1 MRMKSPRIRIKK
13 SGIGTRAAA
22 RQVPAETP
30 EVANVKRIWPRS
42 VVVQFSDGDTSGPIA
57 EHIVEWFDGK
67 NKVAVTKT
75 DALGRVTVPPSAT
88 ISTRSLDA
96 RIFRPHGDPMLPP
109 VLVTTRTTRVEAG
122 ADDGAVLTLNVK
134 AEGFAKMREA
144 GAPKDRAQ
152 KRTRIIDALGL
163 TGNSLKRRLG
173 KDNLDESMPGYRAA
187 RAAMINI
194 GIHIHEYDPNTL
206 PAGIRNFFD
215 SFKNRQKCVCEQCE
229 SALSP
234 LAYLAHLLDYTIRH
248 VVNSAPPRS
257 PVTMAQLETYFG
269 QKFSALT
276 QSCKASETELA
287 QALMAIE
294 VMENH
299 FVRFP
304 LTAQQKAALDKE
316 RAACLLDAYLVLLQ
330 RMGVSF
336 DDLRLADTAQKKAEV
351 ARLLGVEPMRVDAL
365 LLDPQLSPPNPNA
378 LTADRLAKLFGFA
391 SGQGSSAPPTPDFL
405 TWRYEALSRQWEDE
419 DQPAVDSLL
428 GAPVIDPD
436 VIGPD
441 DFRNPAA
448 KTNAAAPDGPFDMW
462 LRRRAYIDSV
472 QTTLGGLVDAA
483 AMLARMYQSFPYQ
496 GQGVTPW
503 LNATPITTFA
513 AIHDALLVG
522 TQVDTNTAR
531 LESDLK
537 IPPAAFHRLMALKK
551 KDELSRA
558 MPPRGERLSA
568 EERAEL
574 LAILGGCLKR
584 RAFARWIQEEG
595 TAGIAADPKYFW
607 VPRRAPVAGAWPRL
621 RASGE
626 PLIDP
631 GTVSAGDLPE
641 GTFGAAARTL
651 LDYSTTDLA
660 NRRNT
665 LATAR
670 EMQGLP
676 QCLATGLSWWT
687 LPAGSTMIAQIR
699 ALAQNLAAPVTEAA
713 ARTRIETE
721 LFMSVEDFAQVVQV
735 DQREQAGERL
745 AAGDYEAIYQI
756 LTGAYRRQQF
766 PTWVAQETA
775 PYWELLKQK
784 LVPWRATVDDRVRW
798 REAFRAASESV
809 VVDPDLLYASDFLLN
824 ARAYSLW
831 LARTTEVETHLA
843 SLRTQTAAARATP
856 PTAVERTA
864 LDTLLAAELQIS
876 AQGLLDLEAAADGG
890 QETEWRL
897 GQLLLDTQSLAE
909 LARIIRLAAT
919 AAGTKRLLEREW
931 EAAFSIGTQVWKRRE
946 RTLAWRE
953 EERRRSATVRPI
965 TLSPDFFKVLAPPL
979 DVFPPPSLP
988 PLPAWRASAFAR
1000 IDWVDKLQSRI
1011 DLKATM
1017 LDAWRTTLRGAE
1029 EIALPKVRD
1038 ALLAADHAARPVVE
1052 VAKALER
1059 EYLIDFRMGGCATV
1073 TRVSQAIETIQAFLE
1088 SLRTRQSPLVERFD
1102 IAIATAT
1109 ANRPSYEFAA
1119 FDEDMTWLG
1128 SYGAWRSA
1136 MFVQLFPEN
1145 LLSPSLRDH
1154 QTYGFRQLLKSLRTT
1169 ARLTPDDACRYA
1181 GEYADYFNDVA
1192 GLTLGGCVNANIR
1205 NAEPSCIARRLA
1217 PTKNVEFLVALAP
1230 SGKLYFSMRD
1240 TGQAAN
1246 LSYAQ
1251 SSWVPVDEI
1260 SGVVAVLGAVVYEP
1274 QSAGG
1279 DNKRS
1284 IAVLLKVSGTEGPK
1298 LGLLSFDLDTAEWSS
1313 LKDLALPTG
1322 FVDFDASFVTTSV
1335 SPSTSERPAIEI
1347 VPLPTGNGQVRSVN
1361 AALTDWDRPAFQ
1373 PRRFGVELH
1382 YVADAEMDWVSD
1394 TTWFRNA
1401 ENINRAT
1408 EWAKARGFRA
1418 AIPTFRTVN
1427 GKRELIVFDGK
1438 FVQEHDYWTD
1448 DGSFSW
1454 ANLLWFPRNTNWT
1467 DTEILVAED
1476 NQTVYW
1482 LQVATTAGR
1491 AVQNQGYIAAF
1502 PKFVTDLP
1510 SKISLIEQANKLP
1523 FHIYAFKPSDSI
1535 TRGNAPHQ
1543 SLNASLFTNL
1553 GILQSPL
1560 AGFHSAVHEYALAQG
1575 YAAGIPTWWIM
1586 QGTTATTGNNIFG
1599 PPPIDPNTVHEA
1611 VFFAKGDGFRRRIS
1625 ACANLAK
1632 WKPAYPVGDAKFAYY
1647 HKPTAKDFSAWRGL
1661 ISRIYTANNGQTPE
1675 NLNYLDEASYFVP
1688 VMVAMRLHQAGE
1700 YDAAIE
1706 WFRLAVD
1713 WTLGAEQA
1721 ITFSQFLRRHA
1732 GVNPSFNVT
1741 DDWLRD
1747 PLHPHLIAA
1756 TRPRAYA
1763 RFTYFSVIRCYLDY
1777 ADAEYT
1783 AENVAKAKRLYQ
1795 KALDLLRA
1803 EVFRVV
1809 DPCAPKQDLPMP
1821 DPEII
1826 GKVTDKFRPQLQD
1839 FFREIT
1845 PLEQEIRNGF
1855 IKKLEDIIEGG
1866 ELGPGLPDLFEE
1878 IEAKRAK
1885 LPGPLTIEKVLAA
1898 NDKFVRELASGLPSH
1913 EDFRGQL
1920 ELAVDAATI
1929 RRDATLGFGGR
1940 EPAPGSGGYPRG
1952 GVPRSGGGDTPPGM
1966 ASTSYAMT
1974 GIKDLSFAVSETPD
1988 LSDVYGVGA
1997 GYGLLSGALN
2007 PFCVPVNPLMRAL
2020 RLHAEVNIHKIEN
2033 CRNIAGMKRA
2043 LDLYGAPTDTTTGMP
2058 SIGAGGEL
2066 VMPGLTRLVPTQYRF
2081 RFLIERARQL
2091 TQLAQQMESALFS
2104 ALMQRDAV
2112 ALSVFKA
2119 KQDVRLARSE
2129 LTLQDL
2135 RVKQSEDE
2143 FALTTIQQ
2151 ERALFQVSHFSNLLN
2166 ADLNTHEIANLVMT
2180 VIAAAHSAAVSAG
2193 NFYLGHY
2200 LEGVAAAGQ
2209 AWSQKASIA
2218 ATLAQ
2223 YERRREDWRY
2233 QRRLA
2238 QFDVSAANQ
2247 QQIIAQDRVQIVTQ
2261 ERTVTELKTTIAED
2275 TVEFLTNKQFLTEE
2289 LAAWLVEIYE
2299 GLLRTRLQAGTS
2311 VARMASAQLAFE
2323 RQEETPALIQPDYW
2337 MVKDDLAGDLSEAP
2351 DRKGLT
2357 SSARLLNDIELL
2369 AQHAI
2374 DTDKR
2379 KLHLTKTISLAQ
2391 LAPLEFAQF
2400 RRTGVFTVATP
2411 MNLFD
2416 QDFPGHY
2423 LRLIKRVRVSLLAL
2437 IPPTMGI
2444 KATLTASATSRVVVG
2459 GDIFQT
2465 IRLQHGP
2472 DLVALTSTQ
2481 NATGVFDFD
2490 VQSEMLAPFEG
2501 IGVDTIWEF
2510 KLPKAANQFNY
2521 DTIADVLLTLDYS
2534 ALFSYDYQ
2542 EIVLAEMRPTLE
2554 AERGFSFRHEFA
2566 DAWYDLINPDL
2577 SPTPMTVRFRTTY
2590 DDFPANLDRLVIRNV
2605 ALGFLRKDGTTFE
2618 IPIAGLHFTPD
2629 GDMTSYGGAARTAEG
2644 IASTRRGNAQSW
2656 SPIIGCIP
2664 CGTWELALPN
2674 TTIVRNRF
2682 SSEAVS
2688 NIVLV
2693 VSYSGRTPEWPS

>member
-1 MRMKSPRIRIKK
+1 MRKKSQKIGIKK
-13 SGIGTRAAA
+13 SGNGTRAAA
-22 RQVPAETP
+22 QQVPAESA
-30 EVANVKRIWPRS
+30 EVAKAKRMKPRS
-42 VVVQFSDGDTSGPIA
+42 VFVQLSDADTSGPIA

-67 NKVAVTKT
+67 NKVAVTTT
-75 DALGRVTVPPSAT
+75 DALGRVTLPPSAT
-88 ISTRSLDA
+88 ISMHTLEA
-96 RIFRPHGDPMLPP
+96 RILRPHGDPMLPP
-109 VLVTTRTTRVEAG
+109 VLVATKTTRVEPG
-122 ADDGAVLTLNVK
+122 ADDGAVLTLKVK
-134 AEGFAKMREA
+134 PEGFAKMREA
-144 GAPKDRAQ
+144 GALKDHAK
-152 KRTRIIDALGL
+152 KRERIIDALGL

-257 PVTMAQLETYFG
+257 PITMAQLETYFG

-287 QALMAIE
+287 QALIAIE
-294 VMENH
+294 VLENH
-299 FVRFP
+299 YIRFP

-316 RAACLLDAYLVLLQ
+316 RAARLLDAYLLLLQ
-330 RMGVSF
+330 RMGVPY
-336 DDLRLADTAQKKAEV
+336 DDLRLADTAEKKVEV
-351 ARLLGVEPMRVDAL
+351 AGLLGVEPARIDAL
-365 LLDPQLSPPNPNA
+365 LLDPQLSSPNPNA
-378 LTADRLAKLFGFA
+378 LTTDRLAKLFGLA
-391 SGQGSSAPPTPDFL
+391 TGQGSSAPATPDIL
-405 TWRYEALSRQWEDE
+405 TWRYDALSRLWEDE
-419 DQPAVDSLL
+419 DQPAADVLL

-448 KTNAAAPDGPFDMW
+448 KTGPAAPDQPFDIW
-462 LRRRAYIDSV
+462 LRRRAYIDAA
-472 QTTLGGLVDAA
+472 QATLGGLTNVAT
-483 AMLARMYQSFPYQ
+483 MLARMYQSFPYQ
-496 GQGVTPW
+496 GQAVMAW
-503 LNATPITTFA
+503 LNTTPVTAFTS
-513 AIHDALLVG
+513 IHDALLAG
-522 TQVDTNTAR
+522 TGVDTNAAR
-531 LESDLK
+531 LEADLK
-537 IPPAAFHRLMALKK
+537 IPVAAFHRLMAIRR

-558 MPPRGERLSA
+558 TPPRAERLTA

-584 RAFARWIQEEG
+584 RAFARWLQEERN
-595 TAGIAADPKYFW
+595 AAMAADPKYFW
-607 VPRRAPVAGAWPRL
+607 APRRAPVAGAWPRL

-631 GTVSAGDLPE
+631 GAVSAGDLPE
-641 GTFGAAARTL
+641 GAFGAAARTL
-651 LDYSTTDLA
+651 LDNRTTDLT

-670 EMQGLP
+670 ETQGLA
-676 QCLATGLSWWT
+676 QCLTAGLSWWT
-687 LPAGSTMIAQIR
+687 LPAGSTVISQIR
-699 ALAQNLAAPVTEAA
+699 TLAQNLAAPATEAA

-721 LFMSVEDFAQVVQV
+721 LFMTVEDFAQVVQV

-745 AAGDYEAIYQI
+745 AAGDYEATYQI

-784 LVPWRATVDDRVRW
+784 LVPWRASADDRARW
-798 REAFRAASESV
+798 REALRAAAEPV

-831 LARTTEVETHLA
+831 LARTNEVETHLA

-856 PTAVERTA
+856 PTAVERTT
-864 LDTLLAAELQIS
+864 LDALLAAELQIS

-897 GQLLLDTQSLAE
+897 GQLLLDTESLAE

-919 AAGTKRLLEREW
+919 AAGTKRLLNREW
-931 EAAFSIGTQVWKRRE
+931 ETAFSICTQVWKRRE
-946 RTLAWRE
+946 GTFAWRE
-953 EERRRSATVRPI
+953 EEKRRSATVRPI
-965 TLSPDFFKVLAPPL
+965 TLSPDFFKILVPPL

-988 PLPAWRASAFAR
+988 PLPAWLASPFAR

-1011 DLKATM
+1011 DLKANL

-1038 ALLAADHAARPVVE
+1038 VLLAADHAARPVVE
-1052 VAKALER
+1052 AAKALER
-1059 EYLIDFRMGGCATV
+1059 EYLIDFRIGGCATV

-1088 SLRTRQSPLVERFD
+1088 GLRTRQSPLVERFD
-1102 IAIATAT
+1102 IAITTAT
-1109 ANRPSYEFAA
+1109 ANRPPYEFAA

-1136 MFVQLFPEN
+1136 MFIQLFPEN

-1169 ARLTPDDACRYA
+1169 PRLTPDDACRYA
-1181 GEYADYFNDVA
+1181 GEYADYFNDVT

-1205 NAEPSCIARRLA
+1205 NKEPSCIARRLA
-1217 PTKNVEFLVALAP
+1217 PTKNVEFLIALAQ

-1251 SSWVPVDEI
+1251 SSWVPVNEI
-1260 SGVVAVLGAVVYEP
+1260 SGIIAVLGTVVYEP

-1284 IAVLLKVSGTEGPK
+1284 ITVLLKVSGSEGPK

-1335 SPSTSERPAIEI
+1335 SPSTSERPAVEI
-1347 VPLPTGNGQVRSVN
+1347 VPLPSGNGQVRSVN
-1361 AALTDWDRPAFQ
+1361 AGLTDWDRPAFQ

-1382 YVADAEMDWVSD
+1382 YVSDSEMDWASGA
-1394 TTWFRNA
+1394 TWPRSA
-1401 ENINRAT
+1401 ENINQAT
-1408 EWAKARGFRA
+1408 AWAKTRGFVA

-1427 GKRELIVFDGK
+1427 AKHELVVFDSK
-1438 FVQEHDYWTD
+1438 FVQEHEFWTD

-1454 ANLLWFPRNTNWT
+1454 GSLLGFGWPPGGS
-1467 DTEILVAED
+1467 DTQRLVD
-1476 NQTVYW
+1476 NDYTAMAW
-1482 LQVATTAGR
+1482 LQIATTAAR
-1491 AVQNQGYIAAF
+1491 AIQSENYLAAF
-1502 PKFVTDLP
+1502 PKFVTDLGP
-1510 SKISLIEQANKLP
+1510 SENLITQANKLP

-1586 QGTTATTGNNIFG
+1586 QGTTATIGNDIFG

-1632 WKPAYPVGDAKFAYY
+1632 WKLAYPAGDAKFAYY
-1647 HKPTAKDFSAWRGL
+1647 HKPTAKDFSAWRGF

-1713 WTLGAEQA
+1713 WTLGTEQA
-1721 ITFSQFLRRHA
+1721 ITFSQFLRRHS

-1826 GKVTDKFRPQLQD
+1826 GKVTDKFRPQLQE

-1855 IKKLEDIIEGG
+1855 IKKLEDIIEGD
-1866 ELGPGLPDLFEE
+1866 ELGPGFPDLFEE

-1885 LPGPLTIEKVLAA
+1885 LPGPLTIEKVLTA
-1898 NDKFVRELASGLPSH
+1898 NYKFVRELAAGLPSH

-1940 EPAPGSGGYPRG
+1940 ELAPGTGGYPRG
-1952 GVPRSGGGDTPPGM
+1952 GVPRSGGGDAPPGM
-1966 ASTSYAMT
+1966 VSTSYAMT
-1974 GIKDLSFAVSETPD
+1974 RIKDLSFAVSETPD
-1988 LSDVYGVGA
+1988 LSDIYGVGA

-2007 PFCVPVNPLMRAL
+2007 PFCIPVNPLMRAL

-2043 LDLYGAPTDTTTGMP
+2043 LDLYGAPTDATTGMP

-2066 VMPGLTRLVPTQYRF
+2066 VMPGLTRLAPTQYRF
-2081 RFLIERARQL
+2081 RFLVERARQL

-2119 KQDVRLARSE
+2119 KQDVRLVRSE

-2166 ADLNTHEIANLVMT
+2166 ADLNAHEIASLVMT

-2193 NFYLGHY
+2193 NFYKGEY
-2200 LEGVAAAGQ
+2200 LAGVSAAGQ

-2247 QQIIAQDRVQIVTQ
+2247 QQIIAQDRVQIATQ
-2261 ERTVTELKTTIAED
+2261 ERAVTELKTTIAED

-2337 MVKDDLAGDLSEAP
+2337 TFKDDLASGLGEAP

-2357 SSARLLNDIELL
+2357 GSARLLNDIELL
-2369 AQHAI
+2369 AQHAL

-2391 LAPLEFAQF
+2391 LAPLEFIQF
-2400 RRTGVFTVATP
+2400 RSTGVLTVATP
-2411 MNLFD
+2411 MSLFD
-2416 QDFPGHY
+2416 QDFPGQY
-2423 LRLIKRVRVSLLAL
+2423 LRLIKRVRVSIAAL
-2437 IPPTMGI
+2437 IPPTVGI

-2465 IRLQHGP
+2465 VRVQHGP

-2521 DTIADVLLTLDYS
+2521 DTIADVLVTLDYT
-2534 ALFSYDYQ
+2534 ALFSYDYR
-2542 EIVLAEMRPTLE
+2542 ETVTAGMRPTLD

-2566 DAWYDLINPDL
+2566 DAWYDLMNPAL
-2577 SPTPMTVRFRTTY
+2577 SPTPMTVRIRTTY
-2590 DDFPANLDRLVIRNV
+2590 DDFPANIDRLAIRNV
-2605 ALGFLRKDGTTFE
+2605 ALGFLRKDGTSFE
-2618 IPIAGLHFTPD
+2618 MAIAGLTFTPD
-2629 GDMTSYGGAARTAEG
+2629 GEETSYGGAAHTVEG

-2656 SPIIGCIP
+2656 SPIIGCTP

-2674 TTIVRNRF
+2674 TAIVRNRF
-2682 SSEAVS
+2682 SSRAIE
-2688 NIVLV
+2688 NIVLI
-2693 VSYSGRTPEWPS
+2693 VSYSGRRPNWQ